1 MKKEAQDS
9 GFVLKF
15 FTFSVVIVPLLLS
28 IGAFVLA
35 AFVPMFWRVILVFV
49 GAVWFLM
56 SFFFAIK
63 LWG

>member
-1 MKKEAQDS
+1 MKKQSCNDLLLKC
-9 GFVLKF
+9 FVL
-15 FTFSVVIVPLLLS
+15 SLVLIPLLLS

-35 AFVPMFWRVILVFV
+35 GFVPMVWRVILVLA